1 MDGNV
6 FLSRLWALFYNMKNN
21 MRRLMDP
28 ILQHENITPMQTHI
42 LFEVSKGNI
51 NNISGICNELGVNQG
66 NASTM
71 CKKLEQIDLLK
82 RERST
87 EDERVVTLSL
97 TPKGMT
103 LLNNLNEQFKLFNE
117 YCGSVPKEKMDT
129 IFKGFAQF
137 EELMSDFTLF
147 IENNSNERN

>member
-6 FLSRLWALFYNMKNN
+6 FLSRIWALFYNMKNN
-21 MRRLMDP
+21 LRRLMEP
-28 ILQHENITPMQTHI
+28 VLQHENITPMQTHI

-51 NNISGICNELGVNQG
+51 NNISAICNELGINQG

-97 TPKGMT
+97 TPKGET
-103 LLNNLNEQFKLFNE
+103 ILNNLNEQFKLFDE
-117 YCGSVPKEKMDT
+117 YCCTVSKEKMAT
-129 IFKGFAQF
+129 IFKGFAQL
-137 EELMSDFTLF
+137 EELMSEFTLF
-147 IENNSNERN
+147 IENNNERN